1 MWHARLKTKPKKK
14 IFKWSSGQGLEIM
27 TSAGSAADR
36 KHVDFASRNGSR
48 PSEQLF
54 VQEEGD
60 KKRLVCTDKGV
71 SFDLQR
77 KTCRQVLGSAPQL
90 ETLKGVS
97 CIGMRC
103 RGHVENAP
111 SLKEGWNKKKNTRRE
126 KTHQQTHINQ
136 KSVSPQLQKL
146 TDGCS
151 CDRPGRKRQAER
163 GRSVGKRKW
172 KWNQGIR
179 IILKVNS

>member
-1 MWHARLKTKPKKK
+1 MACQVKSTWLNKKQNQK
-14 IFKWSSGQGLEIM
+14 IRYSNGTVGRVCKIM
-27 TSAGSAADR
+27 TSAGSSRQKTRGFCQEKWFPSLRAAVCTR
-36 KHVDFASRNGSR
+36 GG
-48 PSEQLF
+48 E
-54 VQEEGD
+54 
-60 KKRLVCTDKGV
+60 KKRLLCADKGV

-90 ETLKGVS
+90 ERLKGAS

-136 KSVSPQLQKL
+136 KSVSPQLHKL

-151 CDRPGRKRQAER
+151 CDRPGRKRQAE
-163 GRSVGKRKW
+163 
-172 KWNQGIR
+172 
-179 IILKVNS
+179 

>member
-1 MWHARLKTKPKKK
+1 
-14 IFKWSSGQGLEIM
+14 M

-54 VQEEGD
+54 VQEEGE
-60 KKRLVCTDKGV
+60 KRRLVCADKGV

-111 SLKEGWNKKKNTRRE
+111 SLKEGWNKKKIRGER
-126 KTHQQTHINQ
+126 KHISRHTSIRSQ
-136 KSVSPQLQKL
+136 SLRSCRSWRTAAAVIGL
-146 TDGCS
+146 DGS
-151 CDRPGRKRQAER
+151 GRQNEAGVWER
-163 GRSVGKRKW
+163 GTGS
-172 KWNQGIR
+172 GIR
-179 IILKVNS
+179 ESGLSSKSTADELS